1 MSLRLKRSG
10 GALLGATLAVM
21 LAAVMLALSPA
32 VAEAQTEDKNT
43 SSVVVRPGDTLWSI
57 SEKRLGQNATPQQIY
72 NEAARIYALNS
83 ERIGEDPNLIYPGE
97 VLLLEP
103 AREPVDAPGVAGRPG
118 RGASP
123 ALSERAPKK
132 VAAAEPSRET
142 AQLTSRD
149 VSRDLAREPSDAP
162 THQPPELAR
171 APISKPVAEPA
182 PKAASDEE
190 RWLPQGRLL
199 LAALVGTA
207 TVWGA
212 MGLILVV
219 AALVARK
226 LPTKRITRSD
236 AERWGIPTPYYGAE
250 ATYRIVT
257 FAYHPGSLGGSDTR
271 DARKRTPQAPE
282 VLGHKPN
289 GDASAGSRVRKA
301 AAADRGRLRRAK
313 KAGAVPR
320 NGLALGAHSP
330 DVRRAS
336 LRARA
341 AMRARKL
348 RPPRGASRRLGPP
361 VAVGQTKGVSTRDG
375 R

>member
-10 GALLGATLAVM
+10 GALLATTLAVM
-21 LAAVMLALSPA
+21 LAALMLALSPA
-32 VAEAQTEDKNT
+32 VAEAQTEDKNV
-43 SSVVVRPGDTLWSI
+43 SSVVVRPADSLWSI
-57 SEKRLGQNATPQQIY
+57 SEGRLGPNATPQQIY
-72 NEAARIYALNS
+72 NETARIYALNR

-97 VLLLEP
+97 VLLLKP
-103 AREPVDAPGVAGRPG
+103 PREPVDAPAVAGRPG
-118 RGASP
+118 RGARP
-123 ALSERAPKK
+123 AVSERASKK
-132 VAAAEPSRET
+132 VAAPEPSRET
-142 AQLTSRD
+142 AQRTSRD
-149 VSRDLAREPSDAP
+149 LSRDLAREPSDVP
-162 THQPPELAR
+162 THQLPELAR
-171 APISKPVAEPA
+171 PPIPEPVAEPA
-182 PKAASDEE
+182 PEAASDEV

-226 LPTKRITRSD
+226 LPTKRTTRSD

-257 FAYHPGSLGGSDTR
+257 FAHPPGSLGGGDTR

-282 VLGHKPN
+282 ALGHKQN
-289 GDASAGSRVRKA
+289 GDASAGSRDRKA
-301 AAADRGRLRRAK
+301 AVAGRGRTRRAK

-330 DVRRAS
+330 DVRRA
-336 LRARA
+336 
-341 AMRARKL
+341 AMRARIL
-348 RPPRGASRRLGPP
+348 RPPSWVARRPRSP
-361 VAVGQTKGVSTRDG
+361 AADKKGGERP
-375 R
+375 